1 MRHRKLL
8 QKIDVKRVEE
18 AIRLAEK
25 QTTGEIRVS
34 VSRIFWG
41 SVRKAAEKA
50 FVRLGMERTR
60 HRNGVLLFV
69 VPGRRQFVVLGDEGI
84 HQKVGQEF
92 WEKVSA
98 AMSAHFRSG
107 KFTEGLL
114 HGIEEAGKQLA
125 LHFPEEPGK
134 SVDELPNQVDTGEES
149 AD

>member
-1 MRHRKLL
+1 
-8 QKIDVKRVEE
+8 VKRVEE

-25 QTTGEIRVS
+25 HTTGEIRVS
-34 VSRIFWG
+34 VSPIFWG

-50 FVRLGMERTR
+50 FVRLGMEKTR

-92 WEKVSA
+92 WEKISA
-98 AMSAHFRSG
+98 AMSAHFRAG
-107 KFTEGLL
+107 NFTEGLV

-125 LHFPEEPGK
+125 LHFPEEAGE
-134 SVDELPNQVDTGEES
+134 SVDELPNQVDTGGQS